1 MGTGQSA
8 PMPSEMLP
16 TLVQSGTMSKTGDP
30 LEKSLLRDAFCE
42 VDTSSTHCLHGVEDT
57 EKALDTLKLT
67 KPSKVD
73 LESIIKEV
81 AVDPANINFS
91 EFRRVVC
98 ISQDMLQDTDGVVQ
112 TLADV
117 GGNREHFIEVLDDHR
132 EECEREGDYEE
143 AKATYMR
150 LCELRRDDD
159 SRSRDELLNRQQMEA
174 ESVEMAHDREQA
186 YFFGVWDKR
195 MAEFEETA
203 EEALGKLREKHEL
216 ELCTFQEQFAARES
230 QRTPK
235 LSRDLLNLRRIQE
248 ALVKQK
254 DYNEAMKV
262 KRDADKVE
270 AKELMSLQAKGQETL
285 RIKVAEIQRR
295 QGQEYEALA
304 KRIQRS
310 RDEALRQRD
319 HEYKRMLQRYNNV
332 KISLSAHHRQEA
344 RAVIAAAERR
354 QAIQQAK
361 NPLPA

>member
-1 MGTGQSA
+1 VR
-8 PMPSEMLP
+8 MPEP
-16 TLVQSGTMSKTGDP
+16 RPRQ
-30 LEKSLLRDAFCE
+30 LREAFASVDNGE
-42 VDTSSTHCLHGVEDT
+42 HSINGFEDTSKLIDQ
-57 EKALDTLKLT
+57 LKLT
-67 KPSKVD
+67 QPTRVD
-73 LESIIKEV
+73 LESIIAEV
-81 AVDPANINFS
+81 CADPSQLNFA

-98 ISQDMLQDTDGVVQ
+98 ISQDMLQEKDGVVQ
-112 TLADV
+112 TLADA
-117 GGNREHFIEVLDDHR
+117 GGNREQFIEILDEHR
-132 EECEREGDYEE
+132 IECEDEGDYEE

-195 MAEFEETA
+195 MSEFEETA
-203 EEALGKLREKHEL
+203 EEALSKLRDKHEL
-216 ELCTFQEQFAARES
+216 ELSTFQEQFAARES

-262 KRDADKVE
+262 KKDADKVE
-270 AKELMSLQAKGQETL
+270 AKELMALQAKCQETL
-285 RIKVAEIQRR
+285 RVKVAEIQRR
-295 QGQEYEALA
+295 QNQEYEALA

-361 NPLPA
+361 NPLPGS

>member
-1 MGTGQSA
+1 MTNEASSPGGTYGD
-8 PMPSEMLP
+8 
-16 TLVQSGTMSKTGDP
+16 GSKNSSR
-30 LEKSLLRDAFCE
+30 ESVLRDAFTSIDS
-42 VDTSSTHCLHGVEDT
+42 DTHTIQGADDVT
-57 EKALDTLKLT
+57 KLLGKLGLT
-67 KPSKVD
+67 VPTRED
-73 LESIIKEV
+73 LEAIINDV
-81 AVDPANINFS
+81 AVEPKEINFV

-98 ISQDMLQDTDGVVQ
+98 MSQDMLQEEEDGTIR

-117 GGNREHFIEVLDDHR
+117 GGNRDAFIRALDDHR
-132 EECEREGDYEE
+132 EECEKEGDYHE
-143 AKATYMR
+143 AKATYIR

-159 SRSRDELLNRQQMEA
+159 SRSRDELLTRQQMEA
-174 ESVEMAHDREQA
+174 DSVEMAHDREQA

-203 EEALGKLREKHEL
+203 EEAFEKLAEKHRL
-216 ELCTFQEQFAARES
+216 ELQTFQEQFAARES

-262 KRDADKVE
+262 KRDADSME
-270 AKELMSLQAKGQETL
+270 AKELTALQAKGQETM
-285 RIKVAEIQRR
+285 RVKTAEIQRR
-295 QGQEYEALA
+295 QNQEHEALA

-319 HEYKRMLQRYNNV
+319 QEYRRMLQRYNNV

-344 RAVIAAAERR
+344 RAVIAQAERR

-361 NPLPA
+361 NPVPGGMN

>member
-1 MGTGQSA
+1 MAGAELATA
-8 PMPSEMLP
+8 PMS
-16 TLVQSGTMSKTGDP
+16 STMGSTCDGF
-30 LEKSLLRDAFCE
+30 ESRLLRDSFSAVE
-42 VDTSSTHCLHGVEDT
+42 NNTHCIHGFDDT
-57 EKALDTLKLT
+57 VSCLDTLGLT
-67 KPSKVD
+67 KPSKLD
-73 LESIIKEV
+73 LDSIIQEV
-81 AVDPANINFS
+81 SSDPSNINFA
-91 EFRRVVC
+91 EFRRIVC
-98 ISQDMLQDTDGVVQ
+98 ISQDMLQEKDGLVQ
-112 TLADV
+112 TLADA
-117 GGNREHFIEVLDDHR
+117 GGNREAFIDVLDDHR
-132 EECEREGDYEE
+132 VECENEGDYEE

-195 MAEFEETA
+195 MSEFEETA

-270 AKELMSLQAKGQETL
+270 AKELMALQAKGQETL

-295 QGQEYEALA
+295 QNQEYEALA

-361 NPLPA
+361 NPLPS

>member
-1 MGTGQSA
+1 MG
-8 PMPSEMLP
+8 E
-16 TLVQSGTMSKTGDP
+16 
-30 LEKSLLRDAFCE
+30 
-42 VDTSSTHCLHGVEDT
+42 
-57 EKALDTLKLT
+57 
-67 KPSKVD
+67 
-73 LESIIKEV
+73 
-81 AVDPANINFS
+81 
-91 EFRRVVC
+91 
-98 ISQDMLQDTDGVVQ
+98 
-112 TLADV
+112 AD
-117 GGNREHFIEVLDDHR
+117 
-132 EECEREGDYEE
+132 
-143 AKATYMR
+143 
-150 LCELRRDDD
+150 
-159 SRSRDELLNRQQMEA
+159 
-174 ESVEMAHDREQA
+174 SVEMAHDREQA

-203 EEALGKLREKHEL
+203 EEAFEKLAEKHRL
-216 ELCTFQEQFAARES
+216 ELTTFQEQFAARES

-262 KRDADKVE
+262 KRDADKV
-270 AKELMSLQAKGQETL
+270 
-285 RIKVAEIQRR
+285 AEIQRR
-295 QGQEYEALA
+295 QTQEYEALA